1 MAVVI
6 APHQLMAAV
15 DKVHR
20 DAGYQLAKSG
30 KRAEGKDVASWIV
43 DICIELKCR
52 SVQLLPQGMQEMHLA
67 AKSRPGKLY
76 DLDSVFQELKGF
88 AG

>member
-1 MAVVI
+1 MAGVI
-6 APHQLMAAV
+6 APVQLMTAV
-15 DKVHR
+15 DKVYR
-20 DAGYQLAKSG
+20 EAGYQLAKSG
-30 KRAEGKDVASWIV
+30 KCAEGKDVASWIV

-67 AKSRPGKLY
+67 AKSKPGKPY
-76 DLDSVFQELKGF
+76 DLDIVFQELKGF